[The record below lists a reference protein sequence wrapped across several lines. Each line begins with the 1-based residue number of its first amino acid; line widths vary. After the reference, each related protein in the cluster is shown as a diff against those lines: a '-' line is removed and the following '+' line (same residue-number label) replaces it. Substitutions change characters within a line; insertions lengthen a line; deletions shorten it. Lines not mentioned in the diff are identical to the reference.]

1 MIICYK
7 CIHIILIF
15 KYEIACE
22 LSVWATLVINCRTKG
37 IQSIFHFDVLFIS
50 SAIGNGIN
58 MQTIPK
64 GNDTFFNLVA

>member
-22 LSVWATLVINCRTKG
+22 LSVCATPVINCLAKG

-58 MQTIPK
+58 MQTIPN